1 MQEVGNVST
10 VNGVGKAAAGGNH
23 EHDNGIAGSA
33 QPKSTTAV
41 HNLFSSFSTP
51 NEPAAKDT
59 NAHPTYS
66 QETSTLT
73 PNTISPAMRGAPS
86 TMGPPPT
93 LPLPAELRSSV
104 GDATLAAGVG
114 MSGSQGHPSSQI
126 TPSAF
131 TTPSPVAAGIGIG
144 PTGVPLSGQAASRGA
159 VLNAPQKAPAPQLLP
174 GQVRQVVRGT
184 KGAYSCWN
192 KALEPK

>member
-1 MQEVGNVST
+1 MLQEVGNLST
-10 VNGVGKAAAGGNH
+10 VDGVGKVAPPASH
-23 EHDNGIAGSA
+23 EHGNGIGA
-33 QPKSTTAV
+33 QPKSATAV

-51 NEPAAKDT
+51 NEPGAKNA

-66 QETSTLT
+66 QETSTTLT

-86 TMGPPPT
+86 TMGPPPP
-93 LPLPAELRSSV
+93 LPLPAELRTSV
-104 GDATLAAGVG
+104 GDATLAPGVG
-114 MSGSQGHPSSQI
+114 MSGSQGHQSSQI

-144 PTGVPLSGQAASRGA
+144 PTGVPISGQAAPRGA

-174 GQVRQVVRGT
+174 SQGRQVVRGT
-184 KGAYSCWN
+184 QGNHS
-192 KALEPK
+192 